1 MLSDPEQRAAD
12 DAALAGE
19 DASDQEALDDTVDV
33 DPLAEWPWCV
43 PFLEAT
49 PRLRHPRPGIVES
62 VVVAAAGIMAGI
74 GWHELLESLVVAP
87 GFVGSWWVTS
97 VPLVVAVTWLGA
109 ITGICAIMAGL
120 VWLGWGLIGG
130 AALWGQ
136 PWVVTAIATGWVAWV
151 AGVVWWWHR
160 RMAWPAGQIWASNM
174 IDMPKGAPSASTGGA
189 RPTLRASARESR
201 SHPLGWGTRRIGMR
215 AGVVDHTGHARIH

>member
-1 MLSDPEQRAAD
+1 M
-12 DAALAGE
+12 
-19 DASDQEALDDTVDV
+19 
-33 DPLAEWPWCV
+33 
-43 PFLEAT
+43 
-49 PRLRHPRPGIVES
+49 
-62 VVVAAAGIMAGI
+62 
-74 GWHELLESLVVAP
+74 
-87 GFVGSWWVTS
+87 
-97 VPLVVAVTWLGA
+97 
-109 ITGICAIMAGL
+109 
-120 VWLGWGLIGG
+120 
-130 AALWGQ
+130 
-136 PWVVTAIATGWVAWV
+136 VTAIATGWVAWV